1 MMKKRLSK
9 KIWYG
14 SDIDSEGKP
23 VLPPLAK
30 DSEDLE
36 GLHYGELYLHIADDK
51 LSLWTRTLTDQ
62 IKQIG
67 GEGSGGELW
76 KLMETESGE
85 KYIFSAFDV
94 ATQKDFASFVD
105 GKMLDLPSIY
115 DGLPIDGQT
124 LKWKEVTNEDGSV
137 TRVLE
142 SVGSGG
148 TADKV
153 TWANIEGK
161 PTWIGESKPSYSW
174 SEITGKPSWIG
185 SSKPSYSWSEIK
197 DRPSL
202 DFLPLTGGTLT
213 GDLRLKDSSNYGM
226 TLYFGDGSYCYI
238 SEPSDDKMTIHA
250 SSGVIIETGGSYY
263 VEIDSK
269 GLKVNG
275 GIIKYNGSYW
285 EIEGDVLVTGGI
297 TSYE

>member
-1 MMKKRLSK
+1 LNNEPSASTLERIQGRIDALANESAAGNFATQSEIMAQYRKKL
-9 KIWYG
+9 
-14 SDIDSEGKP
+14 DKP
-23 VLPPLAK
+23 
-30 DSEDLE
+30 
-36 GLHYGELYLHIADDK
+36 YFDK
-51 LSLWTRTLTDQ
+51 LFVAVDANGKEIASNDMTTPVAY
-62 IKQIG
+62 IKA
-67 GEGSGGELW
+67 
-76 KLMETESGE
+76 
-85 KYIFSAFDV
+85 KYH
-94 ATQKDFASFVD
+94 FAVVGDITSFVND
-105 GKMLDLPSIY
+105 ADLDLPSIY

-174 SEITGKPSWIG
+174 TEITGKPSWIG
-185 SSKPSYSWSEIK
+185 SSKPSYSWTEIK
-197 DRPSL
+197 GRPSL

-250 SSGVIIETGGSYY
+250 SNGVTIETGNSYY
-263 VEIDSK
+263 VEVNSK
-269 GLKVNG
+269 GIKVNG

-285 EIEGDVLVTGGI
+285 EIEGDVLVNGDI
-297 TSYE
+297 TSII